1 MKDYIDRHGADCAA
15 AAAATKVH
23 GVTDKE
29 EIKRFQTI
37 CAFLADNPTLLSWRG
52 NKKPDPTTQ
61 AGIVQLAT
69 KFFGARSKQDWPAEP
84 TTVPDEAVSIVMQ
97 AVYGY
102 SAEQTARIKT
112 EHQHAM
118 SAENIVGSLLE
129 RYIASVMEPHGWVW
143 CAGDFVKAVD
153 FIKYQEAE
161 GGWQPVQ
168 VKNRDNTENSSSA
181 AIRNGTEIDKWF
193 RSFSKKDTT
202 NWEKFPEPEFR
213 DKLSEDGFRKFLRD
227 YLKRKP

>member
-1 MKDYIDRHGADCAA
+1 MKDYIAKHGAKCIGAA
-15 AAAATKVH
+15 KAEKV
-23 GVTDKE
+23 TNE
-29 EIKRFQTI
+29 QEILRFQTV
-37 CAFLADNPTLLSWRG
+37 CAFLADNPALLSWRG
-52 NKKPDPTTQ
+52 NTKPDPTAQ
-61 AGIVQLAT
+61 AGINQLAA
-69 KFFGARSKQDWPAEP
+69 KFFGSRSKQDWPGAP

-102 SAEQTARIKT
+102 SEEQTQRIKT

-153 FIKYQEAE
+153 FIKYQAAE
-161 GGWQPVQ
+161 GGWQSVQ